1 EESPD
6 EPPAASQE
14 EVILSSEIDQLQA
27 RLKEAEEMRAEA
39 ERKAADVADRF
50 RQMQN
55 QLKAETEEQRARI
68 QRNLDQ
74 KLENARS
81 DIVTSLLDTLDNL
94 KRAVAAAE
102 KSERRDGDFDSL
114 LEGIRATV
122 SMFEAKMQSLGLTA
136 IVSLGEDFNPEIHEA
151 VEIVDVPEEQDH
163 KVIEE
168 FQAGYKFGD
177 RLLRPARVRVGRAQ

>member
-1 EESPD
+1 MSSNKEASKIAPEEGAEQIPIVHDRRRFKPDGEPIVAEVTEEESPD

-122 SMFEAKMQSLGLTA
+122 SMF
-136 IVSLGEDFNPEIHEA
+136 
-151 VEIVDVPEEQDH
+151 
-163 KVIEE
+163 
-168 FQAGYKFGD
+168 
-177 RLLRPARVRVGRAQ
+177 